1 MSRLL
6 PYETIIQATN
16 GEPEAVNA
24 VLAHYAGYIRY
35 YSHIYGH
42 YNVDMEDYIKTKLIE
57 SLSKF
62 RPSQLNNCR
71 HAAAHRAGNQL
82 KVSCFFCA
90 LRLPESPFLHYLCEA
105 NQRKIPVSFGVFGKP
120 CITQRKGKGN
130 QKTSENLRP
139 FCLAPC

>member
-24 VLAHYAGYIRY
+24 VLAHYARYIRY

-62 RPSQLNNCR
+62 RLDR
-71 HAAAHRAGNQL
+71 
-82 KVSCFFCA
+82 
-90 LRLPESPFLHYLCEA
+90 
-105 NQRKIPVSFGVFGKP
+105 
-120 CITQRKGKGN
+120 
-130 QKTSENLRP
+130 
-139 FCLAPC
+139 

>member
-42 YNVDMEDYIKTKLIE
+42 YNVEY
-57 SLSKF
+57 
-62 RPSQLNNCR
+62 
-71 HAAAHRAGNQL
+71 GG
-82 KVSCFFCA
+82 
-90 LRLPESPFLHYLCEA
+90 LHQDETD
-105 NQRKIPVSFGVFGKP
+105 RKPI
-120 CITQRKGKGN
+120 
-130 QKTSENLRP
+130 
-139 FCLAPC
+139 

>member
-1 MSRLL
+1 MAIAKSPFGSARLQRICIL
-6 PYETIIQATN
+6 NETIIQATN

-62 RPSQLNNCR
+62 RLDR
-71 HAAAHRAGNQL
+71 
-82 KVSCFFCA
+82 
-90 LRLPESPFLHYLCEA
+90 
-105 NQRKIPVSFGVFGKP
+105 
-120 CITQRKGKGN
+120 
-130 QKTSENLRP
+130 
-139 FCLAPC
+139 

>member
-42 YNVDMEDYIKTKLIE
+42 YNVDMRT
-57 SLSKF
+57 
-62 RPSQLNNCR
+62 
-71 HAAAHRAGNQL
+71 
-82 KVSCFFCA
+82 
-90 LRLPESPFLHYLCEA
+90 
-105 NQRKIPVSFGVFGKP
+105 
-120 CITQRKGKGN
+120 
-130 QKTSENLRP
+130 TSRRN
-139 FCLAPC
+139 

>member
-42 YNVDMEDYIKTKLIE
+42 YNVDMEDYIKTK
-57 SLSKF
+57 
-62 RPSQLNNCR
+62 
-71 HAAAHRAGNQL
+71 
-82 KVSCFFCA
+82 
-90 LRLPESPFLHYLCEA
+90 
-105 NQRKIPVSFGVFGKP
+105 PVSYTHLTLPTNSRV
-120 CITQRKGKGN
+120 
-130 QKTSENLRP
+130 
-139 FCLAPC
+139 

>member
-24 VLAHYAGYIRY
+24 VLVPYAGYIRY
-35 YSHIYGH
+35 CSRVNGH

-62 RPSQLNNCR
+62 RLDR
-71 HAAAHRAGNQL
+71 
-82 KVSCFFCA
+82 
-90 LRLPESPFLHYLCEA
+90 
-105 NQRKIPVSFGVFGKP
+105 
-120 CITQRKGKGN
+120 
-130 QKTSENLRP
+130 
-139 FCLAPC
+139 